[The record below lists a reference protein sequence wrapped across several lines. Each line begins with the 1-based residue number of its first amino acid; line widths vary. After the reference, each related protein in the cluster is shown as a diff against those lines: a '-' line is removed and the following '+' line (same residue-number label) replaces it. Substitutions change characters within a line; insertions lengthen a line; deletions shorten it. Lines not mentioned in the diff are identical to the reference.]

1 MSEAGENPGTTSAG
15 RLLREAREAQ
25 GLRLEVLAH
34 TLKVPPQKLDALE
47 ADRYEELPD
56 TAFTRGLAQAVCRS
70 LKIDSAPVLA
80 LLPRA
85 AGYRLEQLG
94 EGLNTPFRERPGR
107 LDPVEDSILA
117 RPAVWGPALLLLA
130 AFMVYWWPSGLL
142 SRLHEQASEVVQGAP
157 AAPLPQIG
165 APLVAMPSVLA
176 SGGAA
181 ESGSTAAEA
190 DASPDATGAAESGGV
205 AKTSEPAQGG
215 DGAGQTAADAGNVAV
230 DPGKTP
236 AATAI
241 ADAAASA
248 AAPAPESL
256 LQVQAAKTSWVEVI
270 DARGRLL
277 LSRLVK
283 PGETVTL
290 DGDVPLKVRIGN
302 AADTQLVFRGQ
313 PLALAPYT
321 RDNLAKL
328 ELR

>member
-1 MSEAGENPGTTSAG
+1 MSEATENPGATSAG

-25 GLRLEVLAH
+25 GLRLEALAH
-34 TLKVPPQKLDALE
+34 TLKVPPQKLEALE
-47 ADRYEELPD
+47 ADRYDELPD

-70 LKIDSAPVLA
+70 LKIDAAPALA

-85 AGYRLEQLG
+85 AGYRLEQIG

-107 LDPVEDSILA
+107 LDPVDGGILA
-117 RPAVWGPALLLLA
+117 SPAVWGPALLLLA
-130 AFMVYWWPSGLL
+130 ASVVYWWPTGLL
-142 SRLHEQASEVVQGAP
+142 SRLHEQATEVVQGAP
-157 AAPLPQIG
+157 PAPLPEG
-165 APLVAMPSVLA
+165 SAPLVVLPA
-176 SGGAA
+176 VLPTGGSAETAPADVKGYAPADGAA
-181 ESGSTAAEA
+181 EATAAA
-190 DASPDATGAAESGGV
+190 QPDAV
-205 AKTSEPAQGG
+205 AKPGESAQ
-215 DGAGQTAADAGNVAV
+215 TLVADAGSS
-230 DPGKTP
+230 
-236 AATAI
+236 AAAE
-241 ADAAASA
+241 AAASA
-248 AAPAPESL
+248 TAGTPESL

-283 PGETVTL
+283 PGETVAL

-328 ELR
+328 ELK